1 MDPSKNVTEC
11 YCSSTSHL
19 ASPGRFL
26 LVLLARSLALSIMF
40 KPKLSQGD
48 ATLLD
53 EWFSNVTYTT
63 LRAAFGAQ
71 DILCD

>member
-1 MDPSKNVTEC
+1 
-11 YCSSTSHL
+11 
-19 ASPGRFL
+19 
-26 LVLLARSLALSIMF
+26 MF

-63 LRAAFGAQ
+63 LRAAVGAQ